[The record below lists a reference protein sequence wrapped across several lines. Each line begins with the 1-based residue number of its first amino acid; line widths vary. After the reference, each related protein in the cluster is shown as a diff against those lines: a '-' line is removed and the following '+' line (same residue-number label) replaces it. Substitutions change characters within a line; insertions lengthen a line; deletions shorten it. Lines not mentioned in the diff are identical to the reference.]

1 VAEHT
6 SEGDEPSPFAIKDRL
21 SGIGVVDNPHPR
33 LHELRAACPVHRG
46 SPSGLFGTTGPDN
59 YIIPDDQQLSVLTF
73 TEADRA
79 FRDSATFSN
88 AYYRPY
94 LRAVIGKTILEMD
107 PPEHH
112 RFRTLIQG
120 AFTKPAVARW
130 EDDFARPIIASYL
143 DRLAPLGRADLAA
156 DFAFHYPI
164 AVTAAAVGLGTD
176 DVETFYEQA
185 TLLTNVAIDQE
196 RRLGAAAELGALVK
210 ALIAERRRQ
219 PTGDLIS
226 VLVGARFRE
235 AGEGA
240 DRLTDDEI
248 VAFVRLLVPAG
259 AQTTYRTLTNLL
271 YALLTHPEQLAALR
285 ADRSLIPQAI
295 EEGLRWESPLL
306 SFGRTATVD
315 TSIAGQPVEAGKVVN
330 LCVHAANRDPSR
342 WERPGDF
349 DILREP
355 RGHLGFGQG
364 NHLCLGIHFARMELR
379 VALELVLDRL
389 PGLRLDPD
397 VPCAGI
403 TGLAARTAVNLPC
416 VWDVPEGASE

>member
-1 VAEHT
+1 MGEHT
-6 SEGDEPSPFAIKDRL
+6 VDGDEPSPFAIKDRL
-21 SGIGVVDNPHPR
+21 SGVGVVANPHPR

-46 SPSGLFGTTGPDN
+46 SLSGLFGVLGPDN

-73 TEADRA
+73 TDADRA
-79 FRDSATFSN
+79 FRDSATYSN
-88 AYYRPY
+88 AYYQHY
-94 LRAVIGKTILEMD
+94 LRTVIGKTILEMD

-112 RFRTLIQG
+112 RFRMLIQG
-120 AFTKPAVARW
+120 AFTKQAVARW
-130 EDDFARPIIASYL
+130 EHDFARDIIASYL
-143 DRLAPLGRADLAA
+143 DRLVPAGCGDLAA

-164 AVTAAAVGLGTD
+164 AVTAAAVGLGID

-185 TLLTNVAIDQE
+185 TLLTNVAIDEE
-196 RRLGAAAELGALVK
+196 RRLGAAAELGALVQT
-210 ALIAERRRQ
+210 LIAERREQ

-226 VLVGARFRE
+226 VLVEARFRE
-235 AGEGA
+235 GGAGA

-271 YALLTHPEQLAALR
+271 YALLTHPEQLDALR
-285 ADRSLIPQAI
+285 ADPGLIPQAI

-306 SFGRTATVD
+306 SFGRTATADV
-315 TSIAGQPVEAGKVVN
+315 TIADQPVAAGEIVN

-342 WERPGDF
+342 WERPDEF
-349 DILREP
+349 DIFREP
-355 RGHLGFGQG
+355 HGHLGFGQG

-379 VALELVLDRL
+379 VALELVLERL
-389 PGLRLDPD
+389 PGLRLDAD
-397 VPCAGI
+397 APCAGI

-416 VWDVPEGASE
+416 TWDVPEGAA

>member
-1 VAEHT
+1 VGERT
-6 SEGDEPSPFAIKDRL
+6 IDGGEPSPFAIKDRL
-21 SGIGVVDNPHPR
+21 SGVGVVDNPHPR
-33 LHELRAACPVHRG
+33 LHELRATCPVHRG

-59 YIIPDDQQLSVLTF
+59 YIIPDDEQLSVLTF

-79 FRDSATFSN
+79 FRDSATYSN
-88 AYYRPY
+88 SYYEHY
-94 LRAVIGKTILEMD
+94 LRTVIGKTILEMD

-130 EDDFARPIIASYL
+130 EDDFAREIIASYL
-143 DRLAPLGRADLAA
+143 DALAPNGRGDLAA

-164 AVTAAAVGLGTD
+164 AVTAAAVGLGID

-196 RRLGAAAELGALVK
+196 RRLGAAAELGALVRT
-210 ALIAERRRQ
+210 LIAERRRE

-271 YALLTHPEQLAALR
+271 YALLMHPEQLAALR

-306 SFGRTATVD
+306 SFGRTATLE

-342 WERPGDF
+342 WERPDEF
-349 DILREP
+349 DIFREP

-416 VWDVPEGASE
+416 IWDVPEGAAE